1 VKLCFVHDYKGRFGV
16 EPICAVLSEHGMTI
30 APGTYYKWL
39 SCPVRPAELD
49 EAYLVNEIIDLYRHN
64 KCVYGVRKMWHAA
77 KRAGLALGR
86 DQVGRLMR
94 IAGVQGVRRGAH
106 HVATTIRDRGAARH
120 PDLVKRAWKAPNRPD
135 AIWAAD
141 FTYVW
146 SACGFVYV
154 SFITDVYS
162 RRILGWKASMSKT
175 TNLVSAA
182 LAQALSTRRRASS
195 EFTAKG
201 LIHHS
206 DAGSQY
212 TALAFTEE
220 LAEAGI
226 AGSIGTVGDALDN
239 ALMESTIG
247 LYKTELI
254 KPYSVS
260 RNWGGLREVERE
272 TAEWGSASSP
282 TSAATSACSPRSPPG
297 TGPRQW
303 SPTPP
308 GGAWCSRSPPAPDG
322 PPLSPMALR

>member
-1 VKLCFVHDYKGRFGV
+1 VKLCYIHAYRDRFGV
-16 EPICAVLSEHGMTI
+16 EPICAVLSEHDMKI
-30 APGTYYKWL
+30 APQTYYRWL
-39 SCPVRPAELD
+39 ARPVRPAELA
-49 EAYLVNEIIDLYRHN
+49 EAYLVNQIVDLYRRN

-77 KRAGLALGR
+77 RRAGLHVGR

-94 IAGVQGVRRGAH
+94 IAGIQGVRRGAH
-106 HVATTIRDRGAARH
+106 HVTTTTRDERAPRH
-120 PDLVKRAWKAPNRPD
+120 PDLVKRGWKTPNRPD
-135 AIWAAD
+135 AIWVAD

-146 SACGFVYV
+146 TACGFCYV

-162 RRILGWKASMSKT
+162 RRILGWKVSMSKT
-175 TNLVSAA
+175 TDLVTTA
-182 LAQALSTRRRASS
+182 LAQALATRRRASS
-195 EFTAKG
+195 EFTSRG

-254 KPYSVS
+254 TLGASG
-260 RNWGGLREVERE
+260 RNWSGLREVECE
-272 TAEWGSASSP
+272 TAEWVRWYDHERIHSSIDYMTP
-282 TSAATSACSPRSPPG
+282 IEREVMYADTAA
-297 TGPRQW
+297 QQ
-303 SPTPP
+303 
-308 GGAWCSRSPPAPDG
+308 GAVA
-322 PPLSPMALR
+322 

>member
-175 TNLVSAA
+175 TNTSAPLSRPGHNRSGIRPVTPDRPLEEQPVIWPGFPVGFRLPA
-182 LAQALSTRRRASS
+182 FASWASFPARGFRRSLRLAYRA
-195 EFTAKG
+195 A
-201 LIHHS
+201 
-206 DAGSQY
+206 
-212 TALAFTEE
+212 
-220 LAEAGI
+220 
-226 AGSIGTVGDALDN
+226 
-239 ALMESTIG
+239 
-247 LYKTELI
+247 
-254 KPYSVS
+254 
-260 RNWGGLREVERE
+260 E
-272 TAEWGSASSP
+272 TARTLSGFPCSARVRHGRGGCLLYSGAAVSSRP
-282 TSAATSACSPRSPPG
+282 S
-297 TGPRQW
+297 
-303 SPTPP
+303 
-308 GGAWCSRSPPAPDG
+308 
-322 PPLSPMALR
+322 